1 MITHHVKNYKI
12 LPDLEANN
20 SNNNFGLKVDKGTA
34 SVVTNDPPW
43 KDSNARLENV
53 EDIIRRFSD

>member
-34 SVVTNDPPW
+34 SVVTNDPP
-43 KDSNARLENV
+43 
-53 EDIIRRFSD
+53 